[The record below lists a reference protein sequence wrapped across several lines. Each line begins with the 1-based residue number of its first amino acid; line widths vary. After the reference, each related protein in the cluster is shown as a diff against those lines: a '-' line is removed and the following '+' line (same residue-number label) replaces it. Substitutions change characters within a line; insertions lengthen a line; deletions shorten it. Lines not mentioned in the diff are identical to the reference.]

1 MNKIKSNFIYATA
14 YKMLE
19 IMLPIITSPLLSR
32 KLGADSLGT
41 YSYTYS
47 IAALFVMFA
56 EMGSYRY
63 GMREIAKVQKNGVSR
78 NRVYSDIYWTHL
90 ITALVTLIFYLI
102 FVLII
107 GKNLRGIFLLQSL
120 CIVSNMISNLF
131 LFVGMEDMKVVTLR
145 DGAVKIITFILIVLL
160 IKSPSDLITYILI
173 LNICDVFSKLITL
186 VYAKKYVY
194 LSRPNISN
202 CVKHFK
208 HMFVL
213 MIPVLAAGIYQSM
226 DKIMIGFLYSK
237 SDIGY
242 YECASKTLIFQNIIT
257 TLGVVFCPHITN
269 LYSMGKK
276 KEAERVFKVSFN
288 LSIIISFAFMFG
300 VSAIAEEFAPLF
312 WGEGFEASAPL
323 MIGISIS
330 LPLWTVG
337 EVIRNQFLLPLGR
350 DYEYM
355 WAFVVGVI
363 VNLIFN
369 LLLIRPYGAMGAIF
383 ATIIAEFVMSAVQA
397 FFVRKEIG
405 ITKELFQNI
414 PYLFSGVFM
423 YIIVR
428 EFALIWS
435 GNKFIGLL
443 LEVIVG
449 VIVFLLLSFIYEV
462 LSRKR
467 LLLAVLKGQ
476 KNEFN

>member
-1 MNKIKSNFIYATA
+1 MNKIKSNFVYATA

-120 CIVSNMISNLF
+120 CIVSNMISNSF

-173 LNICDVFSKLITL
+173 FNICDVFSKLITL

-226 DKIMIGFLYSK
+226 DKIMIGFLYEK

-242 YECASKTLIFQNIIT
+242 YECASKALIFQNIIT
-257 TLGVVFCPHITN
+257 TLGIVFCPHIVN
-269 LYSMGKK
+269 LHSIGKK
-276 KEAERVFKVSFN
+276 KEAEKVFKQSFN
-288 LSIIISFAFMFG
+288 ISIIISYAFMFG
-300 VSAIAEEFAPLF
+300 VSAIAREFAPLF
-312 WGEGFEASAPL
+312 WGKGFEASAPM
-323 MIGISIS
+323 MIGLSIS

-355 WAFVVGVI
+355 WAFIFGVA
-363 VNLIFN
+363 VNAFLNLFLIP
-369 LLLIRPYGAMGAIF
+369 LYGAMGAIG
-383 ATIIAEFVMSAVQA
+383 ATIVAELAMSAIQS
-397 FFVRKEIG
+397 FFVRKEIN
-405 ITKELFQNI
+405 IINNILQTI
-414 PYLFSGVFM
+414 PYLLCSIFM
-423 YIIVR
+423 YVVVR
-428 EFALIWS
+428 EFATFWH
-435 GNKFIGLL
+435 GNSFVGLL
-443 LEVIVG
+443 LEIIIGIVAYLLLCFMYE
-449 VIVFLLLSFIYEV
+449 VSTQNEFLLTI
-462 LSRKR
+462 
-467 LLLAVLKGQ
+467 LKGWR
-476 KNEFN
+476 K